1 MARALLTG
9 ALAVALGVAAILLL
23 PRDGGAGP
31 HGRQALL
38 VEDRWT
44 PLEPAP
50 IRQTETAAA
59 RLGRFVYVVG
69 GFEDESRRTVAT
81 VARYDIRRDRWRL
94 VAEMPVPLNHPTA
107 VAHRGHLYVH
117 GGYRN
122 ETDLADPT
130 GVLLRYDPDRD
141 RWRRLPS
148 SPTPRAAHALAA
160 IKGRLYAAGGA
171 NDSGSLRSLEIYDIS
186 RRRWSSGPDF
196 PGPARNHTTGAATGG
211 RFYVLGGRDVGNYAT
226 AERYDPRRRRWQKLP
241 PLRVARA
248 GIAAVRL
255 GDGRIVVFG
264 GEVLGPGGTTIAEVE
279 IFDPRRRRWSFL
291 PDMRTPRHGLG
302 GAALGR
308 RVYAIEGGPLPGLHF
323 SPEIEYLDVPRR

>member
-1 MARALLTG
+1 MWLRVG
-9 ALAVALGVAAILLL
+9 AASLAGAACVAALVAIATAR
-23 PRDGGAGP
+23 PSGADDA
-31 HGRQALL
+31 QANRSAGHWGTL
-38 VEDRWT
+38 ERS
-44 PLEPAP
+44 PLK
-50 IRQTETAAA
+50 RTEVAAA
-59 RLGRFVYVVG
+59 RFRRFIYVVG
-69 GFEDESRRTVAT
+69 GFIEPGGETTDK

-117 GGYRN
+117 GGYRS

-130 GVLLRYDPDRD
+130 GVLLRYDPDRN

-196 PGPARNHTTGAATGG
+196 PGPARNHTTGVATGG
-211 RFYVLGGRDVGNYAT
+211 RFYVLGGRDAGNYAT

-264 GEVLGPGGTTIAEVE
+264 GERLEPGGTTIAEVE

-308 RVYAIEGGPLPGLHF
+308 RVYAIEGGPIPGLHF
-323 SPEIEYLDVPRR
+323 SAEIEYLDVPRR